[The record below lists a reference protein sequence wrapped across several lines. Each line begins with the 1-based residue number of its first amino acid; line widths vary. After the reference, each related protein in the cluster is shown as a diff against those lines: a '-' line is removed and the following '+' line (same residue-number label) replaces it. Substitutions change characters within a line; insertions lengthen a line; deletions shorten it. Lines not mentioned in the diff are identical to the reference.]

1 MSTPCQIIIEG
12 IQSGPPYSSGLPTEA
27 VVVARS
33 SQHCAEVHVRVHIAG
48 PGSPDIINQFVTVDF
63 SGASSD
69 PNLLPGLIKLRFE
82 WPSIVELHCGDR
94 LFVEVTCQQDANCS
108 ASGSFTIDCKPAPGE
123 PGSGTDD
130 DDDNNGNGNGNGW
143 PPIRCLFTAAGAAF
157 ALLAALAC
165 IAIGIG
171 TVNPTSLATGIALL
185 GASSLA
191 WALWAY
197 WCGPSRCVRLAVL
210 CWVFKCGFL
219 AALPVLF
226 FSINMTIILV
236 IIAYGSI
243 AGLLVQELRKH
254 GCPVPSARQPLTQI
268 PI

>member
-1 MSTPCQIIIEG
+1 MSTPCQIVIEG
-12 IQSGPPYSSGLPTEA
+12 IQAGPPYTSDGLPTEA
-27 VVVARS
+27 IVVARS
-33 SQHCAEVHVRVHIAG
+33 SHYCDEVHVQVHIADA
-48 PGSPDIINQFVTVDF
+48 GSQNIADQNVTVDF

-69 PNLLPGLIKLRFE
+69 PALLPGLITLRFDLPPLSE
-82 WPSIVELHCGDR
+82 FRCGDL
-94 LFVEVTCQQDANCS
+94 LFVEITCVADEGCTKHDWFPIQ
-108 ASGSFTIDCKPAPGE
+108 CKPAPGE
-123 PGSGTDD
+123 PGSGSD
-130 DDDNNGNGNGNGW
+130 NGNGNGNGGHW
-143 PPIRCLFTAAGAAF
+143 PPLRCLFTAAAAAF

-171 TVNPTSLATGIALL
+171 TQNPTSLATGIALL

-197 WCGPSRCVRLAVL
+197 WCGPGLCVRLAVL

-219 AALPVLF
+219 AAIPVLF
-226 FSINMTIILV
+226 FSTNMVIILV

-243 AGLLVQELRKH
+243 AGLLVEKLRKH
-254 GCPVPSARQPLTQI
+254 NCPVPSARQPLTQI